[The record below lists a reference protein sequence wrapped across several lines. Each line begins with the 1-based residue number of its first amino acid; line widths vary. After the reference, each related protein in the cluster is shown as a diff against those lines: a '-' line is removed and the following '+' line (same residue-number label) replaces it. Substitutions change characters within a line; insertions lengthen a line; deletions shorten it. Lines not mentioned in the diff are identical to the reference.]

1 MPILHNKPARPWTTR
16 RRRTTIAGTSQLRD
30 PSEHGNAI
38 KDMNLDESMLYL
50 YAQGIYKHKLKYKTK
65 LCFQF
70 VNGVCLHGQ
79 TCKYAHG
86 KAELRT
92 HAQNEE
98 RARHARDQY
107 MQESG
112 LTRALENQ

>member
-1 MPILHNKPARPWTTR
+1 MDTNDVDDRWHLA
-16 RRRTTIAGTSQLRD
+16 LRD
-30 PSEHGNAI
+30 PTEHHNDI
-38 KDMNLDESMLYL
+38 KDMDMDDSMLYL

-65 LCFQF
+65 LCFHF
-70 VNGVCLHGQ
+70 VNGVCARGR
-79 TCKYAHG
+79 TCTFAHG

-98 RARHARDQY
+98 GARHARDQY
-107 MQESG
+107 MQETG